1 MLRLKS
7 NVFLSSETEESM
19 KDESQIFAEDGEI
32 VPENKNN
39 YLNSRGIVLINGEF
53 DFDFGVQI
61 YSQFESAVQS
71 ALRMNRD
78 YVQLNIDS
86 NGGQLMVLNSV
97 ISAMQ
102 TFKPNNDFK
111 YVGVVMGSCY
121 SSAFNLLQH
130 CDWRVGLRSSMF
142 KFHFGS
148 SALGNRSLAAIAHDP
163 DWFIKYMAPLS
174 TNVLKPVITRSG
186 QDIELLTKFAV
197 LETTFTAEMALEYN
211 FIDEVVDCV
220 PKVSKKVPFLLDT

>member
-1 MLRLKS
+1 MLRLRN
-7 NVFLSSETEESM
+7 NVFLSNNIGESM
-19 KDESQIFAEDGEI
+19 KDENQTLSEDGEI
-32 VPENKNN
+32 VPESKNN

-61 YSQFESAVQS
+61 YSQFEAAVQS

-86 NGGQLMVLNSV
+86 NGGQLLVLNSA
-97 ISAMQ
+97 ITAMQ
-102 TFKPNNDFK
+102 TFKPNSDFK
-111 YVGVVMGSCY
+111 YVGVAMGTCY

-142 KFHFGS
+142 KFHFGAS
-148 SALGNRSLAAIAHDP
+148 GLSNRALASIAHDP

-186 QDIELLTKFAV
+186 QDIELLAKFAV